1 MIEIQPVAV
10 LTRYSHHFTVSNIRK
25 DAVRV
30 ATEGVYNQFAH
41 WQFGRRDDGSFGR
54 MIGKHFAV
62 KMIGRHGDAC
72 YRFHINAWHTFCMAL
87 DGVGYGK
94 DQFNIYEMPLYEP
107 QPANLTFGFA
117 HALREDQLAA
127 HEYLM
132 SAAPASKLVTAQT
145 GTGKSVTATHALC
158 AKAKRVL
165 VIIRPMYIKKWIAD
179 LQNLCGIPKE
189 RIVVVSGDKYPGI
202 TVKPLQELL
211 KCVTEDLP
219 YDAIIISNK
228 TIRRWLTKYIERGD
242 KLLNEGYAITPVE
255 LCERLGTNGYLVDER
270 HQDFHLQFLMDL
282 FTHAPETIGLT
293 ATLISD
299 DPFITKM
306 QSILHPP
313 HTRAKKAAYNVYA
326 RVSSFHYW
334 FKNPDRIRLVQFGST
349 SYSHT
354 AFEDSIARN
363 PQVLKN
369 YFDMVRLAVER
380 YWNNNGKRV
389 GDRCLIFFATI
400 VMCSKFVAYLRAFY
414 PHVNISRYCEGDP
427 YENLIESDIA
437 VSTVISAG
445 TAHDIAQL
453 TAVIMTNVMK
463 SSSSNWQVLGR
474 LRDLKDGRNPY
485 FVYFVGED
493 FGKHIDYHM
502 AKQELFLTEKL
513 PLFSY
518 GYNPRL

>member
-1 MIEIQPVAV
+1 MEAISKCAT
-10 LTRYSHHFTVSNIRK
+10 LSKFSHHFTVSNIRK

-107 QPANLTFGFA
+107 QPAELTFGSPHVA
-117 HALREDQLAA
+117 REDQEVT

-132 SAAPASKLVTAQT
+132 GTLPVSKLVTMQT
-145 GTGKSVTATHALC
+145 GRGKGFCFGRAASE
-158 AKAKRVL
+158 KKKRLML
-165 VIIRPMYIKKWIAD
+165 VIRPMYIKKWID
-179 LQNLCGIPKE
+179 ELQLLCSIPKS
-189 RIVVVSGDKYPGI
+189 RIKVVNGSK
-202 TVKPLQELL
+202 ELRAII

-228 TIRRWLTKYIERGD
+228 TIQRWLTEYIDRGD

-306 QSILHPP
+306 QAVLHPP

-334 FKNPDRIRLVQFGST
+334 FKNPDRIRLMQFGST
-349 SYSHT
+349 NYSHT
-354 AFEDSIARN
+354 AFEDSIMRD
-363 PQVLKN
+363 PQVCRN
-369 YFDMVRLAVER
+369 YFDMWRVAIER
-380 YWNNNGKRV
+380 YWNNSYKKT
-389 GDRCLIFFATI
+389 GDRCLVFFATI
-400 VMCSKFVAYLRAFY
+400 EMSERFVKYLRGFY
-414 PHVNISRYCEGDP
+414 PHVNINKFTQGDP
-427 YENLIESDIA
+427 YENLINSDIA

-453 TAVIMTNVMK
+453 TAVIMTLVLK

-474 LRDLKDGRNPY
+474 LRDLRDGRNPWLCY
-485 FVYFVGED
+485 AVCED
-493 FGKHIDYHM
+493 FGKHVSYHLD
-502 AKQELFLTEKL
+502 KQALFLSERI
-513 PLFSY
+513 PLFSA
-518 GYNPRL
+518 GYDPRL